1 LIQPSAR
8 AHAGALT
15 DSCCETPVKESKLT
29 RSQPI
34 EILLPSVKLTTTRGF
49 CLLRFRR
56 LQMVVRIRRMARN
69 GYRLLLQFRHHDL
82 DRLFELWI
90 FALPHLL
97 RFYRAGTH
105 YLGGAISTACASA

>member
-1 LIQPSAR
+1 
-8 AHAGALT
+8 
-15 DSCCETPVKESKLT
+15 
-29 RSQPI
+29 
-34 EILLPSVKLTTTRGF
+34 
-49 CLLRFRR
+49 
-56 LQMVVRIRRMARN
+56 MARN